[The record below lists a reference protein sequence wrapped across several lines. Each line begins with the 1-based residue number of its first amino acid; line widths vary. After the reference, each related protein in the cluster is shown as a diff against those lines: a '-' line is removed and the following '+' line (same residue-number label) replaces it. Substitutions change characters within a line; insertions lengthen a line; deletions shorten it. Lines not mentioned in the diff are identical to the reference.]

1 MRALAVVV
9 VIATAASAAPHGRS
23 KPTKAQLEAIQLAS
37 KWLAALP
44 NAATAPLTAKP
55 FFAVIYADEG
65 TPCPPASDAKC
76 LREKLAP
83 KGTPHVWMHTLGG
96 PLKSQHTRLADRTAI
111 VIELDE
117 GCDGT
122 ENQTLIVTKGGKVSA
137 VMAQTTECSE

>member
-1 MRALAVVV
+1 MRALAVLV
-9 VIATAASAAPHGRS
+9 VIANTASAAPHGRV

-44 NAATAPLTAKP
+44 KDVTAPLTAKS
-55 FFAVIYADEG
+55 FFAVIYGDDG

-96 PLKSQHTRLADRTAI
+96 PLKAQRARLVDRTTI
-111 VIELDE
+111 VIELDD

-122 ENQTLIVTKGGKVSA
+122 ETQTLIVTKAGKVTA